1 MKEPNKKYIFFVSS
15 HQNDL
20 KAISYNLQKEHNKF
34 KLCEELCEI
43 KNSEENLKFKV
54 KVFSISFDESNIINS
69 DSELEI
75 YLTYKSEEFKG
86 KIKFNRNKNNFI
98 YNFSFDILQKEKEDL
113 NPPSSLNLSDND
125 KFCLFHDVLKTK
137 YQNNESL
144 LDSLLED
151 SLDLLKIDCD
161 YYYIDFYLSLFC
173 ISYKNKKIKELLSLY
188 DLEKI
193 KLSENLDKEKIRTVF
208 NEIRNNPEI
217 IAKYFDENE
226 QDIYIEIFYNLF
238 LYYSMNYELKK
249 VNELLNDKKS
259 NKYYQKILYSL
270 QVYFRRITL
279 PNSFVDEMIRNGFE
293 MNYDK
298 FIITLNYLKSLE
310 NILAFLNRHT
320 ELINKILKNHK
331 DEKDNEENEEEE
343 ENKKEKEFK
352 KINLCQIITIQINGN
367 INNISKEIDE
377 LLDKSYIFDYIEF
390 GDEFWRTY
398 SEIFNKKNLSAL
410 LIIKNILLNIKNK
423 NKNLVKDI
431 DFINKFIHDTG
442 IEMSKKRKFRNNI
455 EILDFIK
462 YKDIYYSDKK
472 FKKSRDTNI
481 FIGLNLS
488 MNRDEKNE
496 FLKLWNSIDFNE
508 IFDEEQYFEFQ
519 KIITSHISHISLF
532 HLIFQF
538 FGEFD
543 EKNSKNYDNIIL
555 FRDKYNSL
563 IKLLSKENINDLNDS
578 FIEDSANLIYILE
591 QNKSL
596 GKSFIQNDLV
606 KRLPIEI
613 NNKIFLKLLSKYEK
627 LPDNI
632 IEEIADF
639 FTKGKEHL
647 ICENLIN
654 NFKNIA
660 NIKCKKQ
667 ILNKINNSL
676 IIDKNMLF
684 YENEKNPIKAFIN
697 FKKIGIFNEPNYEH
711 TQYVQAIKS
720 ISKEILDYIIDYN
733 ITENEL
739 NKIEKS
745 DFFIFENK
753 MRTLIELLDLDNK
766 LSKENIDKII
776 NVINDNKIKIK
787 EQIKL
792 LENYLMIDQ
801 EFYEVAK
808 YKEISELEKLLDILK
823 NESILEYEKSEYQKK
838 FEEYKNKYP
847 ENYIADRTFLSASK
861 VFKNI
866 YKYLKKINQNS
877 EESQNTFEEALK
889 HYKSLKY
896 LFEKIPHP
904 NIQEDIFEVCLE
916 TIRTREF
923 QAEKEISLIQNY
935 LKINSEN
942 KDFSEIGNNLKI
954 CAKKNEISNIIK
966 GIELFLKCKNASK
979 TNFLVNLKLIKDNLR
994 SKNFKANDIN
1004 AYLKDLSKINFNI
1017 FNLNYDEED
1026 NISEIFILI
1035 SNNPEAFFFLMN
1047 LSEEDSRNFQE
1058 MIDISDNN
1066 FLTFSD
1072 IQDLDICRKF
1082 INDIGNNKNEEDKI
1096 LIETFIRNGKNN
1108 KNNKNILLHF
1118 KSFFNNFYQFKEL
1131 KFQKL
1136 DKIETNK
1143 SKSKKIAKNS
1153 FFKLRTNIEDEK
1165 EKSKYER
1172 EEEND
1177 YILFEGNYYIN
1188 QTKKK
1193 ISFNELQELREISM
1207 LNKNIQTKDEKKV
1220 FEYNKKFTENI
1231 KSIINL
1237 YYFLEEIAKNGYHE
1251 KLEIIVTIKNYE
1263 ILYKINSFFSSS
1275 NYIECKN
1282 VLLRIL
1288 EDMENAKINVYKNKE
1303 YELVRFI
1310 YGKQFSFVYNCLREK
1325 NYDKIDLFLNSFTN
1339 NLYKK
1344 KIKKFDIKEDLNT
1357 NEEEK
1362 LSNFKNVIIN
1372 CNSFFKEVLNLNN
1385 ITLKD
1390 IFKHNIILSE
1400 FKCSGLY
1407 VEFAINMGIEETI
1420 LSYYYLLTKNYPIH
1434 QALLLCNKETSSDEI
1449 KSFIHLAILCPYNVL
1464 FMLGKIEEL
1473 SSENCQTLI
1482 NLISELTKIKGNK
1495 INSCLVFVYSKNNS
1509 EIARH
1514 LHKSHY
1520 KTFEEDKIKS
1530 KIKSLKENIF
1540 ESKEIEI
1547 YHADRSGLGKSTK
1560 IKNDSEKLGKKYIYF
1575 PLGGEFNK
1583 KEVFSRLQKL
1593 KLSITK
1599 GIIFHLDLFDT
1610 EKTESLK
1617 EFLISLLITKVYKNK
1632 DDIFFFDKE
1641 IEIKIELPF
1650 GFVDFFSKFPIL
1662 KMFKNKFLISYENLP
1677 PLIVSKKINSQIQI
1691 LCNYLRVYKNKKLEN
1706 SDLVIPGISPD
1717 YLKQNKNIIKAEI
1730 IPDNECKELINEFIN
1745 IKFPNYYQIDSFIK
1759 IVSGQFMKF
1768 NRIKELSI
1776 FYLTKKAG
1784 NEGNKTKLLNE
1795 RMNLIGLIIQSTQYF
1810 ISSSYDKILNSQKI
1824 SHNFNIGG
1832 EYDIDK
1838 QNQIAIE
1845 ALSKSADIVSYN
1857 NITSPLI
1864 YLNEDINSY
1873 LSIISSNSSQIKNIS
1888 YISKIKDKYNSL
1900 KDYQKFKPKDFYQEL
1915 KAILNLENPIDKNSG
1930 NQNNLNTI
1938 KDIIGYYVI
1947 TPDNFFKMLLI
1958 LLKIRENVPVIMMG
1972 ETGCGKTS
1980 LIRKLDELLNNGE
1993 DKMKIL
1999 NIHSGITNEKI
2010 VEFLF
2015 SKQEY
2020 NKMSII
2026 DEAKELE
2033 KLEQCTYE
2041 EMLKKG
2047 KYYEKRKLWIFL
2059 DEINTCNSLGLI
2071 SELICKHSCNG
2082 IQLPENIV
2090 FIGACNPYRIS
2101 KIDDF
2106 DGLKFKNEK
2115 NSMSNLV
2122 YTVNPL
2128 PHCLLNYIINFGSL
2142 PKEDEL
2148 KYIEN
2153 IIKEPIEKYYL
2164 DALEAENNTLI
2175 SKVINTTSIFVNWI
2189 LRKNK
2194 VIKRNFDIDDLKEN
2208 KKEEYLNLFKTAKE
2222 AVIVAHNFIREKND
2236 VSSVSLRE
2244 LRRFSIFY
2252 IYFKNYLTIKK
2263 KSEEKNEMQI
2273 YLWIKNLFFD
2283 NLNDYNIY
2291 KYSIILSIFMCYY
2304 LRIRKKKE
2312 REEFVEKMNLIFRKN
2327 FTINFLDIPNREK
2340 EYIINNIKLPRGI
2353 AKNEALLNNLFVLFI
2368 CITAKIPLF
2377 IVGKPGCSKSLS
2389 VELLFKSMKGE
2400 DSEFAIFKNL
2410 PKLYYNS
2417 YQGSLSSTSQGILK
2431 IFQKARRIL
2440 EQLDDKQL
2448 EKVISMVFIDE
2459 MGLAEHSPNNPLKVL
2474 HSELEYDLN
2483 EGRNKVAFVG
2493 LSNWKLDASK
2503 MNRGIYQSIPE
2514 PDEEDL
2520 KKTSVTIAESYDK
2533 SLTNKNED
2541 IFKDL
2546 AKTYHSYINDL
2557 KKNID
2562 KADFHGARD
2571 FYNLIKIASKNLS
2584 NKYPNGFYDKIEF
2597 NVKQNVGVNSIER
2610 NLAGLEF
2617 DTKPETSLERV
2628 KVIFHEKYNTIN
2640 ISKQY
2645 DVIERIKENIND
2657 LNNRYLLLVTNSPI
2671 SEYLIYSI
2679 LSEVYQ
2685 IKNKILDVGKKTND
2699 KIIIKKE
2706 IISYVGSKFD
2716 DDENS
2721 EEYILKML
2729 NKIQVQME
2737 KNVVLIL
2744 KDLESVYPSLYT
2756 LFNQNFTIIGDK
2768 NYARLS
2774 VGYSNNSF
2782 SLVNNEFKCIILVD
2796 AKQISKEEPP
2806 FLNRFEKHIIDFE
2819 YLLTNEQID
2828 LSNKIMNLRKNLE
2841 ILQLE
2846 MMDNKNL
2853 KYDMKKLFINFNKE
2867 EIQGIIYYLSK
2878 KKISNEDIEDFILQK
2893 ISMVMPQDI
2902 ILLIN
2907 YSENNMYKNEYKKIL
2922 KFYEETDHSNLINYL
2937 KKFEKN
2943 KTIIYTFSRILEPLL
2958 SKLDS
2963 KNENENYI
2971 QTNKFGKL
2979 KKSNIKILTM
2989 SSIDSENE
2997 LENEFDNF
3005 FSSQEMLFIFKFS
3018 PEDCEKIN
3026 HLKNYIEEKERNNN
3040 DYMNKAYIFIIYLKR
3055 VFNNED
3061 AEFSKINE
3069 IKELTTFL
3077 NENYYQL
3084 FIDNLNGVNENII
3097 NLIGLKNQEKFGKE
3111 KFIVDIDSVVI
3122 KNIYSIFSFF
3132 SYTLKS
3138 QIKGRDIRQNNYK
3151 QNIVEYIEKSDYLKN
3166 KLKEI
3171 YKLNLAKN
3179 KENKENKDI
3188 DFVKDLFKKNN
3199 INQNSTDYITEI
3211 TEYLVNNILE
3221 YVKQF
3226 IFKSEKRNILSSFLS
3241 YNSDEEKKIL
3251 NNKFI
3256 KDSIDM
3262 SFEEINKEDNVKFI
3276 NEIGYNSVE
3285 ILLGIQIPGIKP
3297 IIENIILY
3305 INNREYDNSSLADDL
3320 LNNENDL
3327 RFFDDEEED
3336 ENIKKSIEKSIEKN
3350 IEKNQNKLYDY
3361 FKKKIPLFKKIIDD
3375 FDSNDCQKEE
3385 AIKFY
3390 NMLYDDYIL
3399 IFLANNFDLTLAKEF
3414 NIELI
3419 ENWKNLIKRLVRH
3432 RFGDFNKD
3440 IKIDELFKKISRD
3453 ILYIESNK
3461 KYIIL
3466 VLLIYK
3472 KLSFIQ
3478 LLNGKINRIIEQ
3490 KEIKYECGTRRSP
3503 IESKKVN
3510 ECFFIFTESMIKI
3523 ILMENN
3529 LYNKVGDNLLGF
3541 TNNIKEI
3548 YHYASQ
3554 LNFELNLFSKEL
3566 SNIKSFIDIEKALNE
3581 INEYKEDNIQKLI
3594 DIIIEKNKHNKINE
3608 NLKENEILEIHDNIK
3623 NLFHFLE
3630 KLIGKHKNFAKIFN
3644 EILYGEYLRITDE
3657 NFRKLI
3663 LELIIDNEDIIKY
3676 STKIFIIFFYNVT
3689 SNNDLDSLDQGD
3701 ELINQV
3707 NMYFKVI
3714 ENSLG
3719 KNDSTKIRLEQILL
3733 NLFESYFLVFFE
3745 EIPNLEDNKLQIYF
3759 KQYYDSKYKFSTKEE
3774 LIMQDFSLK
3783 IFRNKILQLEK
3794 IFNQEILGKNDT
3806 ESDKKINYPNII
3818 KLYSIAYIKIYLY
3831 KTISFVFKKDIELN
3845 DDILLA
3851 IRGESINDFRK
3862 IIKIYI
3868 LKLINNYLDNYHDLK
3883 NYHFK
3888 KHNIN
3893 FIEDFKEQLFE
3904 ENNEILNYYF
3914 VSSEQ
3919 KKECYDEFI
3928 VELDKLIENNFSSET
3943 KFLLKYI
3950 EEENIDIFYSII
3962 ANKILSNID
3971 LDTKLYLKFVPFYK
3985 NLFNN
3990 NENNA
3995 SNNLKELLSL
4005 FIDENKFNITIRN
4018 KIKLQNEDN
4027 TSNSL
4032 DYNQYEIILNS
4043 MRFCIQT
4050 TYKANKNNFYFNL
4063 ISKDFSNII
4072 NNYCIPGIDEPD
4084 DWIINNY
4091 YQLKKHLNTKSPD
4104 HGAYV
4109 CSCGFYYEIPPCGF
4123 PTESSEC
4130 PKCKKLIGGLKKKPE
4145 EKGYHKMI
4153 LREGHYRIFKNLE
4166 EKKDEFERFKDTNE
4180 LIPNMLLSDYKNKK
4194 IEPILNKNNFGMPKI
4209 DKITF
4214 IQKNKKIRKLS
4225 QIGYRLLNF
4234 IFYSH
4239 LFFSD
4244 CLGYINDDF
4253 KEKNSFENMP
4263 YIYFLSTDWNLL
4275 KQALFEKGIT
4285 VIQIF
4290 LNLIF
4295 DKFSELLK
4303 NCGEMKNVEQR
4314 NKFEENVE
4322 ELLNKC
4328 YQEYQKYSENYLKIN
4343 QKLHC
4348 IKPEAIKSIIL
4359 ELYNPEQYDEKK
4371 YPFLKYFTMTSYPT
4385 EETFRNE
4392 LYKIKNYEDLY
4403 PLVSSYINPKN
4414 KEIELLKYLPKYNKF
4429 LNFMKDYYSYKI
4441 SRKEA
4446 YSKKLKDEPIIKD
4459 KKNDLNNFFE
4469 VWDKIKEYVTQY
4481 QCHQMEVQYFLN
4493 ENMPLI
4499 NFLVDDG
4506 ETEKGMYLAGGYEQF
4521 IKWQNGFIK
4530 PIINALEKNKE
4541 GILYY
4546 FNENLK
4552 HKIDVQNATDNEIIK
4567 KEFSD
4572 NSVYIN
4578 FLHLINL
4585 HCYRN
4590 IFFKNNKINY
4600 SNYNNFI
4607 FDFETIEEELGKIL
4621 LTGKRI
4627 FNDKIHFVT
4636 YTYEGFRGEKSS
4648 TLINFMSI
4656 YPPQKLN
4663 DNEKKILFKYI
4674 KEKSKYGDI
4683 DFTQII
4689 FSIQQII
4696 HYLTQEKI
4704 DPESKLNDI
4713 SSSIPTYINISNECK
4728 NLFENLSDFG
4738 ISKLFE
4744 IFSFLE
4750 LFCFDSMIKNL
4761 KDDYKIKLNE
4771 IQKQKIEE
4779 YYKNGEQI
4787 SIDKVNL
4794 ASFCRKLISRYL
4806 ISKRK
4811 DNDINDDNLLSLYL
4825 MKADLWDL
4833 DIIGNKDIFEMEI
4846 NIITDYISD
4855 IKICQAF
4862 ELCIYLD
4869 PNNTKL
4875 KEFKEMI
4882 EKEKE
4887 NEGKKMLT
4895 PKIKVGAGGGRR
4907 KKKF

>member
-15 HQNDL
+15 HQDDL
-20 KAISYNLQKEHNKF
+20 KSISYNLPKEFNKF

-54 KVFSISFDESNIINS
+54 KVFSIAFNESNIINS
-69 DSELEI
+69 ESELEI
-75 YLTYKSEEFKG
+75 CLTYKSEEFKG
-86 KIKFNRNKNNFI
+86 KIKFKRNKNNFI
-98 YNFSFDILQKEKEDL
+98 YNFSFEILQKGKEDL
-113 NPPSSLNLSDND
+113 NPPNSLNFSDND
-125 KFCLFHDVLKTK
+125 KFCLFHEVLKIK

-151 SLDLLKIDCD
+151 SLNLLKIDCD
-161 YYYIDFYLSLFC
+161 YYYIDFYLSLLC

-188 DLEKI
+188 DIEKI
-193 KLSENLDKEKIRTVF
+193 KLSENLDIEKIWTVF
-208 NEIRNNPEI
+208 TEIRNNPEI
-217 IAKYFDENE
+217 IVKYFDENE
-226 QDIYIEIFYNLF
+226 QDIYIENFYSLF
-238 LYYSMNYELKK
+238 LYYSMNYESEK
-249 VNELLNDKKS
+249 VNELFNDKKS
-259 NKYYQKILYSL
+259 NKYFQKILYSL
-270 QVYFRRITL
+270 HVYFKRITL
-279 PNSFVDEMIRNGFE
+279 PNSFVDEMIQNGFE
-293 MNYDK
+293 MDYNK

-310 NILAFLNRHT
+310 NILVFINRHT

-331 DEKDNEENEEEE
+331 EENDNEENEEEE
-343 ENKKEKEFK
+343 ENIKEKEFK
-352 KINLCQIITIQINGN
+352 KINLCQNITIQINGN
-367 INNISKEIDE
+367 INNISKEINE

-390 GDEFWRTY
+390 GDEFWKTY
-398 SEIFNKKNLSAL
+398 SEIFNKRNLSAL
-410 LIIKNILLNIKNK
+410 LIIKKILLNIKNK

-431 DFINKFIHDTG
+431 SFINKFIHDTG
-442 IEMSKKRKFRNNI
+442 IEMSKKKQFRNNI

-462 YKDIYYSDKK
+462 YKDIYYSDKTWKK
-472 FKKSRDTNI
+472 FRDTNI
-481 FIGLNLS
+481 FIGFNLS

-496 FLKLWNSIDFNE
+496 FLKLWSSIDFNE

-519 KIITSHISHISLF
+519 KVITSHISHISLF

-538 FGEFD
+538 FGEFE
-543 EKNSKNYDNIIL
+543 EKNSSNYDNIIL

-563 IKLLSKENINDLNDS
+563 IKLLSKENINDLNDT

-591 QNKSL
+591 QKKSL
-596 GKSFIQNDLV
+596 GKSFIQNDLL
-606 KRLPIEI
+606 KKLPIEI

-639 FTKGKEHL
+639 FSKGKEHL
-647 ICENLIN
+647 KCENLIN
-654 NFKNIA
+654 NFKNIV

-676 IIDKNMLF
+676 IIDKNMFF
-684 YENEKNPIKAFIN
+684 YEKEKNPIKVFIN
-697 FKKIGIFNEPNYEH
+697 FKKIGIFNEPAYEH

-720 ISKEILDYIIDYN
+720 ISKEILDYIINYN
-733 ITENEL
+733 ITYIEL
-739 NKIEKS
+739 NKIEHS
-745 DFFIFENK
+745 DLVGFEDK
-753 MRTLIELLDLDNK
+753 MRTFIEVLDLDNK
-766 LSKENIDKII
+766 ISKENIDKII
-776 NVINDNKIKIK
+776 NKIQDNKIKIQ
-787 EQIKL
+787 EEIKL
-792 LENYLMIDQ
+792 LEKYLMIDQ
-801 EFYEVAK
+801 EFYEIAK
-808 YKEISELEKLLDILK
+808 YNEISELEKLIDILK
-823 NESILEYEKSEYQKK
+823 NKNILEYEKTEYKEK
-838 FEEYKNKYP
+838 FEDYKTKYP
-847 ENYIADRTFLSASK
+847 ENYLNDRLFLSVSK
-861 VFKNI
+861 IFKNI
-866 YKYLKKINQNS
+866 YKYIKKINQNS
-877 EESQNTFEEALK
+877 EESQNTFEEALR
-889 HYKSLKY
+889 HYQSLKY
-896 LFEKIPHP
+896 LFQKIPHP

-923 QAEKEISLIQNY
+923 QAEKEISLIQKY

-942 KDFSEIGNNLKI
+942 KDFTEIGNNLKI
-954 CAKKNEISNIIK
+954 CSKKNEISNIIK
-966 GIELFLKCKNASK
+966 GIELFLKCKNALK
-979 TNFLVNLKLIKDNLR
+979 TNFMVNLKLIKDSLR
-994 SKNFKANDIN
+994 SKNFNTNEVN
-1004 AYLKDLSKINFNI
+1004 AYLKNLSKINFNI
-1017 FNLNYDEED
+1017 FNLNYDEEED

-1047 LSEEDSRNFQE
+1047 LKEEDSRNFQE

-1082 INDIGNNKNEEDKI
+1082 INDIGNKKNETDKN
-1096 LIETFIRNGKNN
+1096 LIETFIRNG

-1131 KFQKL
+1131 KSQKL

-1143 SKSKKIAKNS
+1143 TKSKKIAKNS
-1153 FFKLRTNIEDEK
+1153 FFKLWTNTGNDK
-1165 EKSKYER
+1165 EKSKYEV
-1172 EEEND
+1172 EEDNG

-1188 QTKKK
+1188 RTKTK
-1193 ISFNELQELREISM
+1193 IFFNELQELREIFM
-1207 LNKNIQTKDEKKV
+1207 LNKNIHTKDEKKV
-1220 FEYNKKFTENI
+1220 LEYNKKFTENI

-1237 YYFLEEIAKNGYHE
+1237 YYLLEEIAKNGYHE
-1251 KLEIIVTIKNYE
+1251 KLEIIVTIKDYE

-1275 NYIECKN
+1275 KYIECKD

-1288 EDMENAKINVYKNKE
+1288 YDMENVKSNVYKNEE

-1310 YGKQFSFVYNCLREK
+1310 YGKQFSFIYNCLREK
-1325 NYDKIDLFLNSFTN
+1325 NYEKIDLFLNSLTN

-1344 KIKKFDIKEDLNT
+1344 KIRKFDIIEDLNT
-1357 NEEEK
+1357 NEEDK

-1372 CNSFFKEVLNLNN
+1372 CNSFLKEVLNLNN
-1385 ITLKD
+1385 ISSKD
-1390 IFKHNIILSE
+1390 IFEQNIISDK
-1400 FKCSGLY
+1400 FKYSGLY
-1407 VEFAINMGIEETI
+1407 IEFAISMGIEETI
-1420 LSYYYLLTKNYPIH
+1420 LSYYSLLTNNYPIH
-1434 QALLLCNKETSSDEI
+1434 QTLLLCNKETSSDEI

-1473 SSENCQTLI
+1473 SSENCQILI

-1495 INSCLVFVYSKNNS
+1495 INSCLVFVYSNNNS

-1514 LHKSHY
+1514 FQKSRY
-1520 KTFEEDKIKS
+1520 KTFEED

-1540 ESKEIEI
+1540 ESKDVEI
-1547 YHADRSGLGKSTK
+1547 YHADKSGLGKSTK
-1560 IKNDSEKLGKKYIYF
+1560 IKNESEKLGKKYIYF

-1583 KEVFSRLQKL
+1583 NEVFSRLKKL
-1593 KLSITK
+1593 KLNITK
-1599 GIIFHLDLFDT
+1599 DTIFHLDLFDT

-1617 EFLISLLITKVYKNK
+1617 EFLISILITKVYNNK

-1641 IEIKIELPF
+1641 LEIKIELPF

-1662 KMFKNKFLISYENLP
+1662 KMFKNKILISYENLP

-1691 LCNYLRVYKNKKLEN
+1691 LCNYLKLYKNKKLEN
-1706 SDLVIPGISPD
+1706 SDLFIPDISPY
-1717 YLKQNKNIIKAEI
+1717 YLKQNKIIIKAEI

-1745 IKFPNYYQIDSFIK
+1745 IKFPNYYQIDNFIK
-1759 IVSGQFMKF
+1759 ILSGQFIKF
-1768 NRIKELSI
+1768 NRIKELSV
-1776 FYLTKKAG
+1776 FYLTKYAG
-1784 NEGNKTKLLNE
+1784 NEDNKIKLLNE
-1795 RMNLIGLIIQSTQYF
+1795 RMSLIEIIIQNTQYF
-1810 ISSSYDKILNSQKI
+1810 ISSSYDKLLNSQKI
-1824 SHNFNIGG
+1824 SYNFNIGG
-1832 EYDIDK
+1832 EYDIKK
-1838 QNQIAIE
+1838 QNQIATE
-1845 ALSKSADIVSYN
+1845 ALSNLADIVSYN
-1857 NITSPLI
+1857 KITSPLI
-1864 YLNEDINSY
+1864 FLNEDENSY
-1873 LSIISSNSSQIKNIS
+1873 LSIISSNPSQTENIRN
-1888 YISKIKDKYNSL
+1888 ISKIKGEKNSIKY
-1900 KDYQKFKPKDFYQEL
+1900 YQNFKPKDFYPEL

-1930 NQNNLNTI
+1930 NQKMLNTI

-2010 VEFLF
+2010 SEFLF
-2015 SKQEY
+2015 SKQEF
-2020 NKMSII
+2020 NQMSII

-2059 DEINTCNSLGLI
+2059 DEINTCKSLGLI

-2101 KIDDF
+2101 KNDSSDF
-2106 DGLKFKNEK
+2106 DGLRFKNEK
-2115 NSMSNLV
+2115 NLMSNNV
-2122 YTVNPL
+2122 YEVNPL
-2128 PHCLLNYIINFGSL
+2128 PHSLLNYVINFGSL
-2142 PKEDEL
+2142 SKDDES

-2164 DALEAENNTLI
+2164 DALEAENNTVV
-2175 SKVINTTSIFVNWI
+2175 SKVINTTSIFINWI

-2222 AVIVAHNFIREKND
+2222 SVTEAHNFIRDKNGK
-2236 VSSVSLRE
+2236 SSVSLRE

-2252 IYFKNYLTIKK
+2252 IYFKNYLSIKK
-2263 KSEEKNEMQI
+2263 KSEEKNEIPI

-2283 NLNDYNIY
+2283 NLNEYNIY

-2304 LRIRKKKE
+2304 LRIKKKE
-2312 REEFVEKMNLIFRKN
+2312 DRKEFVEKMHPIFQKN
-2327 FTINFLDIPNREK
+2327 FKINFLDIPNREK
-2340 EYIINNIKLPRGI
+2340 EYIINNIKLPIGI

-2377 IVGKPGCSKSLS
+2377 IIGKPGCSKSLS
-2389 VELLFKSMKGE
+2389 VQLLFKSMKGE

-2410 PKLYYNS
+2410 PKLYYNA
-2417 YQGSLSSTSQGILK
+2417 YQGALSSTSQGILK

-2440 EQLDDKQL
+2440 RQLDDKQL
-2448 EKVISMVFIDE
+2448 EKVISMVYIDE

-2493 LSNWKLDASK
+2493 ISNSELDASK
-2503 MNRGIYQSIPE
+2503 MNRGIYLSIPE

-2520 KKTSVTIAESYDK
+2520 KKTSVTIAESYNK
-2533 SLTNKNED
+2533 SLTNNNED

-2546 AKTYHSYINDL
+2546 AKTYHSYINEL

-2571 FYNLIKIASKNLS
+2571 FYNLIKIAAKNLS
-2584 NKYPNGFYDKIEF
+2584 NKYPNGTYDNIES

-2610 NLAGLEF
+2610 NLAGLKF
-2617 DTKPETSLERV
+2617 DTKPETSLEKV
-2628 KVIFHEKYNTIN
+2628 KLIFQKKYNAIN
-2640 ISKQY
+2640 VSKQY

-2685 IKNKILDVGKKTND
+2685 IKNKISDDGSKTKD

-2706 IISYVGSKFD
+2706 IISYIGSKFN

-2721 EEYILKML
+2721 EEYILKMI

-2796 AKQISKEEPP
+2796 SNQISQEEPP

-2819 YLLTNEQID
+2819 YLLTNDQIN
-2828 LSNKIMNLRKNLE
+2828 LSERIMDIKKNLE
-2841 ILQLE
+2841 ILQTE
-2846 MMDNKNL
+2846 MVDNKSL

-2878 KKISNEDIEDFILQK
+2878 KNKSNEDIEDFIFQK

-2902 ILLIN
+2902 ILLMN
-2907 YSENNMYKNEYKKIL
+2907 YSENNIYKNEYERIS
-2922 KFYEETDHSNLINYL
+2922 KFYKETDHSNLINYL

-2958 SKLDS
+2958 SILDS
-2963 KNENENYI
+2963 KNKKENYI

-2979 KKSNIKILTM
+2979 EKSNIKILTM
-2989 SSIDSENE
+2989 SSIHSENE

-3005 FSSQEMLFIFKFS
+3005 LSSQEKLFIFKFS
-3018 PEDCEKIN
+3018 PEDCDKIN
-3026 HLKNYIEEKERNNN
+3026 HLKNYIEERERNNN
-3040 DYMNKAYIFIIYLKR
+3040 EPMNKAYIFIIYLKR
-3055 VFNNED
+3055 IFNNED
-3061 AEFSKINE
+3061 PEFSKVNE

-3077 NENYYQL
+3077 NENYYQI

-3097 NLIGLKNQEKFGKE
+3097 NLIGLKNQEELIQKC
-3111 KFIVDIDSVVI
+3111 IVDIDTVVI
-3122 KNIYSIFSFF
+3122 KNMYTIFSYF

-3138 QIKGRDIRQNNYK
+3138 QIKGRDIRHNNYK
-3151 QNIVEYIEKSDYLKN
+3151 QNIVEYIEKNDYLK
-3166 KLKEI
+3166 KIILKEI

-3179 KENKENKDI
+3179 KDNKDG

-3221 YVKQF
+3221 NLKQF
-3226 IFKSEKRNILSSFLS
+3226 IFKSEKRNILSSFLC
-3241 YNSDEEKKIL
+3241 YNNDEEKKII

-3256 KDSIDM
+3256 KYSLDM
-3262 SFEEINKEDNVKFI
+3262 SFDEIKNEDNVKFI

-3285 ILLGIQIPGIKP
+3285 ILLGIQIPGIKQ
-3297 IIENIILY
+3297 IVENIILY
-3305 INNREYDNSSLADDL
+3305 INNREYDDSSLAEEL
-3320 LNNENDL
+3320 LKNENDL
-3327 RFFDDEEED
+3327 RNFDDEEED

-3350 IEKNQNKLYDY
+3350 IERNQNNLYNY
-3361 FKKKIPLFKKIIDD
+3361 LKSIPLFKKIIIDL
-3375 FDSNDCQKEE
+3375 DSNDCQKEE

-3390 NMLYDDYIL
+3390 NMLYDDYLL
-3399 IFLANNFDLTLAKEF
+3399 IFLANNFDLALTKEF
-3414 NIELI
+3414 NYELI
-3419 ENWKNLIKRLVRH
+3419 ENWKNLIKRLVKH
-3432 RFGDFNKD
+3432 RFGDYNKD
-3440 IKIDELFKKISRD
+3440 IKIDDIFNKITRD

-3466 VLLIYK
+3466 VLLIYQ
-3472 KLSFIQ
+3472 KLTFIQ
-3478 LLNGKINRIIEQ
+3478 LLNEKMNRIIEQ
-3490 KEIKYECGTRRSP
+3490 NEIKYECGSKRSP

-3529 LYNKVGDNLLGF
+3529 LYNKVGENVLGF
-3541 TNNIKEI
+3541 TNKIKEI

-3554 LNFELNLFSKEL
+3554 LDFELNLFSKEL
-3566 SNIKSFIDIEKALNE
+3566 SNIKCFIDIEKALNE
-3581 INEYKEDNIQKLI
+3581 IDEYKEDNIKKLI
-3594 DIIIEKNKHNKINE
+3594 DMIIEKNKHNKINE
-3608 NLKENEILEIHDNIK
+3608 NLEEKEKEKEILEIHDNIK
-3623 NLFHFLE
+3623 NLYHFLK
-3630 KLIGKHKNFAKIFN
+3630 KLIGKHKNFSKIFN
-3644 EILYGEYLRITDE
+3644 EILYGEYKRITDE
-3657 NFRKLI
+3657 HFRKLI
-3663 LELIIDNEDIIKY
+3663 LELIINDEDLIKY
-3676 STKIFIIFFYNVT
+3676 STKIFIFFFYDVT
-3689 SNNDLDSLDQGD
+3689 GNNDLDSLDKGD
-3701 ELINQV
+3701 EEINQI
-3707 NMYFKVI
+3707 NMYFEVI

-3719 KNDSTKIRLEQILL
+3719 KNGPAKIRLEQILI

-3759 KQYYDSKYKFSTKEE
+3759 KQYYESKLKE

-3794 IFNQEILGKNDT
+3794 IFNQEILGKNDM

-3831 KTISFVFKKDIELN
+3831 KTISFVYKKDIKLN

-3862 IIKIYI
+3862 IIKIYV
-3868 LKLINNYLDNYHDLK
+3868 LKLINNYLDKYQDLK
-3883 NYHFK
+3883 NYPFK
-3888 KHNIN
+3888 NHNL
-3893 FIEDFKEQLFE
+3893 FDDFSEQLSE
-3904 ENNEILNYYF
+3904 EKSEILNYYF

-3919 KKECYDEFI
+3919 KKECYNEFI
-3928 VELDKLIENNFSSET
+3928 VELDKLIENDFDSET
-3943 KFLLKYI
+3943 KLVLKYI

-3971 LDTKLYLKFVPFYK
+3971 LDTKLYLKFVSFYK
-3985 NLFNN
+3985 NLFNK

-4005 FIDENKFNITIRN
+4005 FTDENKFNIIIRN
-4018 KIKLQNEDN
+4018 KIKLQNKDN
-4027 TSNSL
+4027 TSNQL

-4050 TYKANKNNFYFNL
+4050 TYKENKNNFYFNL
-4063 ISKDFSNII
+4063 ISKEFSNII
-4072 NNYCIPGIDEPD
+4072 DSYCIPGIDEPD
-4084 DWIINNY
+4084 NWVINNY
-4091 YQLKKHLNTKSPD
+4091 YKLEKHLNTKLPD

-4109 CSCGFYYEIPPCGF
+4109 CSCGFFYDIPPCGF

-4130 PKCKKLIGGLKKKPE
+4130 PKCKKLIGGTEKKPE

-4166 EKKDEFERFKDTNE
+4166 EKKEEFERFKDTDE
-4180 LIPNMLLSDYKNKK
+4180 LIPNMLLSNYRNKI
-4194 IEPILNKNNFGMPKI
+4194 IEPILNKSNFGIPKI

-4225 QIGYRLLNF
+4225 QVGYRLLNY

-4239 LFFSD
+4239 LFFSN
-4244 CLGYINDDF
+4244 CLGYINDEF
-4253 KEKNSFENMP
+4253 KEKNSFENMS
-4263 YIYFLSTDWNLL
+4263 YIYILSTDWNLL

-4303 NCGEMKNVEQR
+4303 NCGEMKNAEQR

-4343 QKLHC
+4343 QKLHRAE
-4348 IKPEAIKSIIL
+4348 PEAIKSIIL

-4371 YPFLKYFTMTSYPT
+4371 YPFLKYFIMTKYST

-4429 LNFMKDYYSYKI
+4429 LNYMINHYSYKI

-4446 YSKKLKDEPIIKD
+4446 NNKKLKDEPIFKD
-4459 KKNDLNNFFE
+4459 KENDLNEFIK
-4469 VWDKIKEYVTQY
+4469 VWMLIKGYVTQY
-4481 QCHQMEVQYFLN
+4481 QCHQMEVQDILN
-4493 ENMPLI
+4493 DRMPLI

-4506 ETEKGMYLAGGYEQF
+4506 EVEKGMYLAGGYEQF

-4546 FNENLK
+4546 FKENLK
-4552 HKIDVQNATDNEIIK
+4552 HKIDVQKATDNEIIK
-4567 KEFSD
+4567 KEFPDNSD
-4572 NSVYIN
+4572 NIN

-4585 HCYRN
+4585 NCYRD
-4590 IFFKNNKINY
+4590 IFFENYKINY
-4600 SNYNNFI
+4600 SNYNNFVY
-4607 FDFETIEEELGKIL
+4607 DFETIEEELGNIL

-4648 TLINFMSI
+4648 TLIDFMSI

-4663 DNEKKILFKYI
+4663 DNEKKELFKYI

-4704 DPESKLNDI
+4704 GPESKLNDI
-4713 SSSIPTYINISNECK
+4713 LSSKPAYLNISNECK

-4744 IFSFLE
+4744 IYSFLE
-4750 LFCFDSMIKNL
+4750 LFCFDSMKKNL

-4771 IQKQKIEE
+4771 LQKQKIEE

-4806 ISKRK
+4806 ISKRN

-4833 DIIGNKDIFEMEI
+4833 DIIRNNDLFEIEI
-4846 NIITDYISD
+4846 NSIKAYIPD
-4855 IKICQAF
+4855 IKICQTF
-4862 ELCIYLD
+4862 DLCDYLD
-4869 PNNTKL
+4869 PHNTKL
-4875 KEFKEMI
+4875 KEYKEMI

-4887 NEGKKMLT
+4887 NKEKKIHT
-4895 PKIKVGAGGGRR
+4895 SKTKTNTNE
-4907 KKKF
+4907 KKKKKH